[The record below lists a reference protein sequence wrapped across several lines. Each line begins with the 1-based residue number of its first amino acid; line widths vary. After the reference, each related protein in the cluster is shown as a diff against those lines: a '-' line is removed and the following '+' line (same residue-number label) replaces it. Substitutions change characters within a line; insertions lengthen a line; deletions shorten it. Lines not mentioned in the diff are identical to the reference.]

1 MDFNHTEERQ
11 MLADMAGR
19 FVREQ
24 YEIDT
29 RHKMLHPMKGFRVRH
44 GRSLLSLV

>member
-24 YEIDT
+24 YPIEKRHEIAESDDGIST
-29 RHKMLHPMKGFRVRH
+29 RDVGAD
-44 GRSLLSLV
+44 G